1 VLQKVMAKLCELDE
15 DDEDEEEEEYSSEDD
30 EDIVNDVK
38 AGMAL

>member
-1 VLQKVMAKLCELDE
+1 MLQKVMAKLCELDE